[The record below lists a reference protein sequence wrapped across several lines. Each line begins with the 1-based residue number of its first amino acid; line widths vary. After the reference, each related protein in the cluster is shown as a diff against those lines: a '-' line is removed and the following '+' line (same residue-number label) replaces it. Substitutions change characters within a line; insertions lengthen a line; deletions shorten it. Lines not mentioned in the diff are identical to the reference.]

1 MKINNRLK
9 LVGDYVDKGS
19 IPLDIGCD
27 HAKLSIYLLKEKN
40 FPFVYASDNKIGPL
54 NQARE
59 NVNYYNLA
67 DKIELIKADGLNS
80 LNDKIDT
87 ITVTGMGGLTI
98 NKMFLENKNKLT
110 NIKTIILSPNNFIK
124 EVRET
129 INKLGYYLKDE
140 ELVEESNKL
149 YHILVFSKGNKIY
162 SDKELYL
169 GPILMTKNK
178 EIIKKYYRNEL
189 SNINNL
195 LLNNK
200 ISIEKKRKI
209 YKSKE
214 MFRRCLL
221 NFSFA
226 IK

>member
-27 HAKLSIYLLKEKN
+27 HAKLSIYLLKERN

-87 ITVTGMGGLTI
+87 ITVTGIGGLTI

-149 YHILVFSKGNKIY
+149 YHILVFSKGNKTY

-169 GPILMTKNK
+169 GPVLMTKNK

-189 SNINNL
+189 S
-195 LLNNK
+195 
-200 ISIEKKRKI
+200 I
-209 YKSKE
+209 YKQPT
-214 MFRRCLL
+214 F
-221 NFSFA
+221 

>member
-27 HAKLSIYLLKEKN
+27 HAKLSIYLLKERN

-200 ISIEKKRKI
+200 ISIEKKEKFIKI
-209 YKSKE
+209 KK
-214 MFRRCLL
+214 CLEGVC
-221 NFSFA
+221 
-226 IK
+226 

>member
-1 MKINNRLK
+1 MKINNRLR

-19 IPLDIGCD
+19 VPLDIGCD

-87 ITVTGMGGLTI
+87 ITITGMGGLTI

-110 NIKTIILSPNNFIK
+110 DIKTIILSPNNFIK

-129 INKLGYYLKDE
+129 INKLGYHLKYE
-140 ELVEESNKL
+140 ELVEESDKL
-149 YHILVFSKGNKIY
+149 YHILVFSKGNKVY

-169 GPILMTKNK
+169 GPILMAKNK

-200 ISIEKKRKI
+200 ISIEKKEKLIKI
-209 YKSKE
+209 KKYLE
-214 MFRRCLL
+214 DVC
-221 NFSFA
+221 
-226 IK
+226 

>member
-1 MKINNRLK
+1 
-9 LVGDYVDKGS
+9 
-19 IPLDIGCD
+19 
-27 HAKLSIYLLKEKN
+27 
-40 FPFVYASDNKIGPL
+40 
-54 NQARE
+54 
-59 NVNYYNLA
+59 
-67 DKIELIKADGLNS
+67 
-80 LNDKIDT
+80 
-87 ITVTGMGGLTI
+87 MGGLTI

-149 YHILVFSKGNKIY
+149 YHILVFSKENKAY

-195 LLNNK
+195 LLNN
-200 ISIEKKRKI
+200 SIPKERQEELRKI
-209 YKSKE
+209 RKYLE
-214 MFRRCLL
+214 DAC
-221 NFSFA
+221 
-226 IK
+226 

>member
-1 MKINNRLK
+1 MKINNRLR

-19 IPLDIGCD
+19 VPLDIGCD

-54 NQARE
+54 NQAKE

-67 DKIELIKADGLNS
+67 DRIELIKADGLDS

-87 ITVTGMGGLTI
+87 ITITGMGGLTI
-98 NKMFLENKNKLT
+98 NKMFLESRDKLA

-129 INKLGYYLKDE
+129 ITSLGYYLKDE
-140 ELVEESNKL
+140 ELVEESDKL
-149 YHILVFSKGNKIY
+149 YHILVFSKGNKTY

-169 GPILMTKNK
+169 GPILMTKNREDIK
-178 EIIKKYYRNEL
+178 EYYRNEL
-189 SNINNL
+189 RNINNL
-195 LLNNK
+195 LLNN
-200 ISIEKKRKI
+200 SIPRERQEELRKI
-209 YKSKE
+209 KKYLE
-214 MFRRCLL
+214 DAC
-221 NFSFA
+221 
-226 IK
+226 

>member
-19 IPLDIGCD
+19 VPLDIGCD

-67 DKIELIKADGLNS
+67 DKIELINADGLNS

-87 ITVTGMGGLTI
+87 ITITGMGGLTI

-140 ELVEESNKL
+140 ELVEESDKL
-149 YHILVFSKGNKIY
+149 YHILVFSKGNKTY

-189 SNINNL
+189 SNINKV
-195 LLNNK
+195 LLNIK
-200 ISIEKKRKI
+200 VPKAKQEKLEKFKK
-209 YKSKE
+209 YLE
-214 MFRRCLL
+214 EVY
-221 NFSFA
+221 
-226 IK
+226 

>member
-19 IPLDIGCD
+19 VPLDIGCD

-67 DKIELIKADGLNS
+67 DRIELIKADGLNS

-87 ITVTGMGGLTI
+87 ITITGMGGLTI

-110 NIKTIILSPNNFIK
+110 DIKTIILSPNNFIK

-140 ELVEESNKL
+140 ELVEESDKL
-149 YHILVFSKGNKIY
+149 YHILVFSKGNKVY

-169 GPILMTKNK
+169 GPILMAKNK

-200 ISIEKKRKI
+200 ISIEKKEKLIKI
-209 YKSKE
+209 KKYLE
-214 MFRRCLL
+214 DVC
-221 NFSFA
+221 
-226 IK
+226 

>member
-40 FPFVYASDNKIGPL
+40 FPFVYASDNKIGPI
-54 NQARE
+54 NQAKE

-149 YHILVFSKGNKIY
+149 YHILVFYKGNKTY
-162 SDKELYL
+162 SDKDLYL
-169 GPILMTKNK
+169 GPILMTKSK

-195 LLNNK
+195 LLNN
-200 ISIEKKRKI
+200 SIPRERQEELRKI
-209 YKSKE
+209 KKYLE
-214 MFRRCLL
+214 DAC
-221 NFSFA
+221 
-226 IK
+226 

>member
-1 MKINNRLK
+1 MKINDRLK

-54 NQARE
+54 NQAKE

-98 NKMFLENKNKLT
+98 NKMFLENRDKLT

-129 INKLGYYLKDE
+129 ITSLGYYLKDE

-149 YHILVFSKGNKIY
+149 YHILVFSKGNKTY

-169 GPILMTKNK
+169 GPILMTKNN
-178 EIIKKYYRNEL
+178 EIIKKFYKSEL
-189 SNINNL
+189 TNINNL

-200 ISIEKKRKI
+200 ISIDKKEKFIRIKE
-209 YKSKE
+209 YLKS
-214 MFRRCLL
+214 L
-221 NFSFA
+221 NENNY
-226 IK
+226 

>member
-19 IPLDIGCD
+19 VPLDIGCD

-54 NQARE
+54 NQAKE

-67 DKIELIKADGLNS
+67 DKIKLIKAEGLNS

-149 YHILVFSKGNKIY
+149 YHILVFSKGNKTY

-195 LLNNK
+195 LLNN
-200 ISIEKKRKI
+200 SIPKERQEELRKI
-209 YKSKE
+209 KKYLE
-214 MFRRCLL
+214 DAC
-221 NFSFA
+221 
-226 IK
+226 

>member
-87 ITVTGMGGLTI
+87 ITITGMGGLTI

-149 YHILVFSKGNKIY
+149 YHILVFSKGNKTY

-169 GPILMTKNK
+169 GPILMTKNN
-178 EIIKKYYRNEL
+178 EIIKKFYKSEL
-189 SNINNL
+189 TNINNL

-200 ISIEKKRKI
+200 ISIDKKEKFIRIKE
-209 YKSKE
+209 YLKS
-214 MFRRCLL
+214 L
-221 NFSFA
+221 NENNY
-226 IK
+226 

>member
-27 HAKLSIYLLKEKN
+27 HAKLSIYLLKERN

-98 NKMFLENKNKLT
+98 NKMFLENRNKLT

-200 ISIEKKRKI
+200 ISIEKKEKFIKI
-209 YKSKE
+209 KK
-214 MFRRCLL
+214 CLEDVC
-221 NFSFA
+221 
-226 IK
+226 

>member
-40 FPFVYASDNKIGPL
+40 FPFVYASDNKSGPL
-54 NQARE
+54 SQARE

-67 DKIELIKADGLNS
+67 DRIELIKAEGLNS

-98 NKMFLENKNKLT
+98 NKMFLENRNKLT

-129 INKLGYYLKDE
+129 ITILGYYLKDE
-140 ELVEESNKL
+140 ELVEESDKL
-149 YHILVFSKGNKIY
+149 YHILVFSKGDKIY
-162 SDKELYL
+162 SEEELYL

-178 EIIKKYYRNEL
+178 EIIKRYYRNEL

-195 LLNNK
+195 LLNKK
-200 ISIEKKRKI
+200 IPKEKKEELRKLKK
-209 YKSKE
+209 YLE
-214 MFRRCLL
+214 DAC
-221 NFSFA
+221 
-226 IK
+226 

>member
-1 MKINNRLK
+1 MKINDRLK

-27 HAKLSIYLLKEKN
+27 HAKLSIYLLKERN
-40 FPFVYASDNKIGPL
+40 FPFVYASDNKSGPL
-54 NQARE
+54 NQAKE
-59 NVNYYNLA
+59 NVDYYNLA
-67 DKIELIKADGLNS
+67 DRIELIKAEGLNS

-98 NKMFLENKNKLT
+98 NKMFLENRDKLT

-129 INKLGYYLKDE
+129 ITSLGYYLKDE
-140 ELVEESNKL
+140 ELVEESDKL
-149 YHILVFSKGNKIY
+149 YHVLVFSKGNRIY
-162 SDKELYL
+162 FDEELYL
-169 GPILMTKNK
+169 GPVLMTKNK

-195 LLNNK
+195 LLNNNIPK
-200 ISIEKKRKI
+200 EKKEELK
-209 YKSKE
+209 KLKKHLE
-214 MFRRCLL
+214 DAC
-221 NFSFA
+221 
-226 IK
+226 

>member
-54 NQARE
+54 NQAKE

-200 ISIEKKRKI
+200 ISIEKKEKFIKI
-209 YKSKE
+209 KK
-214 MFRRCLL
+214 CLEDVC
-221 NFSFA
+221 
-226 IK
+226 

>member
-19 IPLDIGCD
+19 VPLDIGCD

-87 ITVTGMGGLTI
+87 ITITGMGGLTI

-140 ELVEESNKL
+140 KLVEESDKL
-149 YHILVFSKGNKIY
+149 YHILVFSKGNKVY

-169 GPILMTKNK
+169 GPILMAKNK

-200 ISIEKKRKI
+200 ISIEKKEKLIKI
-209 YKSKE
+209 KKYLE
-214 MFRRCLL
+214 DVC
-221 NFSFA
+221 
-226 IK
+226 

>member
-98 NKMFLENKNKLT
+98 NKMFLENRNKLT

-149 YHILVFSKGNKIY
+149 YHILVFSKGNKTY

-200 ISIEKKRKI
+200 ISIEKKEKFIKI
-209 YKSKE
+209 KK
-214 MFRRCLL
+214 CLEDVC
-221 NFSFA
+221 
-226 IK
+226 

>member
-149 YHILVFSKGNKIY
+149 YHILVFSKGNKTY

-178 EIIKKYYRNEL
+178 EIIKRYYRNEL
-189 SNINNL
+189 STINRA
-195 LLNNK
+195 LLNIK
-200 ISIEKKRKI
+200 VPKAKQEKLEKFKK
-209 YKSKE
+209 YLE
-214 MFRRCLL
+214 EVY
-221 NFSFA
+221 
-226 IK
+226 

>member
-200 ISIEKKRKI
+200 ISIEKKEKFIKI
-209 YKSKE
+209 KK
-214 MFRRCLL
+214 CLED
-221 NFSFA
+221 FC
-226 IK
+226 

>member
-19 IPLDIGCD
+19 VPLDIGCD

-67 DKIELIKADGLNS
+67 DKIELIKAEGLNS
-80 LNDKIDT
+80 LNYKIDT

-129 INKLGYYLKDE
+129 INKLGYYLTDE

-149 YHILVFSKGNKIY
+149 YHILVFSKGNKAY

-189 SNINNL
+189 SNLNNL
-195 LLNNK
+195 LLNNEIPK
-200 ISIEKKRKI
+200 EKKEELKKI
-209 YKSKE
+209 KKYLE
-214 MFRRCLL
+214 DAC
-221 NFSFA
+221 
-226 IK
+226 

>member
-1 MKINNRLK
+1 
-9 LVGDYVDKGS
+9 
-19 IPLDIGCD
+19 
-27 HAKLSIYLLKEKN
+27 
-40 FPFVYASDNKIGPL
+40 
-54 NQARE
+54 
-59 NVNYYNLA
+59 
-67 DKIELIKADGLNS
+67 
-80 LNDKIDT
+80 
-87 ITVTGMGGLTI
+87 MGGLTI

-149 YHILVFSKGNKIY
+149 YHILVFSKGNKTY

-189 SNINNL
+189 SNINKV
-195 LLNNK
+195 LLNIK
-200 ISIEKKRKI
+200 VPKAKQEKLEKFKK
-209 YKSKE
+209 YLE
-214 MFRRCLL
+214 DAC
-221 NFSFA
+221 
-226 IK
+226 

>member
-87 ITVTGMGGLTI
+87 ITITGMGGLTI

-129 INKLGYYLKDE
+129 INKLVYYLKDE

-200 ISIEKKRKI
+200 ISIEKKEKFIKI
-209 YKSKE
+209 KK
-214 MFRRCLL
+214 CLEDVC
-221 NFSFA
+221 
-226 IK
+226 

>member
-19 IPLDIGCD
+19 VPLDIGCD

-54 NQARE
+54 NQAKE
-59 NVNYYNLA
+59 NVNYYSLA

-149 YHILVFSKGNKIY
+149 YHILVFSKGNKTY

-189 SNINNL
+189 SNINRV
-195 LLNNK
+195 LLNIK
-200 ISIEKKRKI
+200 VPKAKQEKLEKFKK
-209 YKSKE
+209 YLE
-214 MFRRCLL
+214 EVY
-221 NFSFA
+221 
-226 IK
+226 

>member
-1 MKINNRLK
+1 
-9 LVGDYVDKGS
+9 
-19 IPLDIGCD
+19 
-27 HAKLSIYLLKEKN
+27 
-40 FPFVYASDNKIGPL
+40 
-54 NQARE
+54 
-59 NVNYYNLA
+59 
-67 DKIELIKADGLNS
+67 
-80 LNDKIDT
+80 
-87 ITVTGMGGLTI
+87 MGGLTI

-200 ISIEKKRKI
+200 ISIEKKEKFIKI
-209 YKSKE
+209 KK
-214 MFRRCLL
+214 CLEDVC
-221 NFSFA
+221 
-226 IK
+226 

>member
-67 DKIELIKADGLNS
+67 YKIELIKAEGLNS

-87 ITVTGMGGLTI
+87 ITITGMGGLTI

-149 YHILVFSKGNKIY
+149 YHILVFSKENKAY

-195 LLNNK
+195 LLNN
-200 ISIEKKRKI
+200 SIPKERQEELRKI
-209 YKSKE
+209 RKYLE
-214 MFRRCLL
+214 DAC
-221 NFSFA
+221 
-226 IK
+226 

>member
-87 ITVTGMGGLTI
+87 ITITGMGGLTI

-200 ISIEKKRKI
+200 ISIEKKEKFIKI
-209 YKSKE
+209 KK
-214 MFRRCLL
+214 CLEDVC
-221 NFSFA
+221 
-226 IK
+226 

>member
-1 MKINNRLK
+1 MKINDRLK

-67 DKIELIKADGLNS
+67 DKIELIKADGFNS

-129 INKLGYYLKDE
+129 INMLGYYLKDE

-149 YHILVFSKGNKIY
+149 YHILVFSKGNKTY

-169 GPILMTKNK
+169 GPILMTKNN
-178 EIIKKYYRNEL
+178 EIIKKFYKSEL
-189 SNINNL
+189 TNINNL

-200 ISIEKKRKI
+200 ISIDKKEKLIRIKE
-209 YKSKE
+209 YLKS
-214 MFRRCLL
+214 L
-221 NFSFA
+221 NENNY
-226 IK
+226 

>member
-27 HAKLSIYLLKEKN
+27 HAKLSIYLLKERN

-149 YHILVFSKGNKIY
+149 YHILVFSKGNKTY

-189 SNINNL
+189 SNINNI

-200 ISIEKKRKI
+200 ISIEKKEKFIKI
-209 YKSKE
+209 KK
-214 MFRRCLL
+214 CLEDVC
-221 NFSFA
+221 
-226 IK
+226 

>member
-27 HAKLSIYLLKEKN
+27 HAKLSIYLLKERN

-87 ITVTGMGGLTI
+87 ITVTGIGGLTI

-200 ISIEKKRKI
+200 ISIEKKEKFIKI
-209 YKSKE
+209 KK
-214 MFRRCLL
+214 CLEGVC
-221 NFSFA
+221 
-226 IK
+226 

>member
-27 HAKLSIYLLKEKN
+27 HAKLSIYLLKERN

-87 ITVTGMGGLTI
+87 ITVTGIGGLTI

-149 YHILVFSKGNKIY
+149 YHILVFSKGNKTY

-169 GPILMTKNK
+169 GPILMTKNN

-200 ISIEKKRKI
+200 ISIEKKEKFIKI
-209 YKSKE
+209 KK
-214 MFRRCLL
+214 CLEDVC
-221 NFSFA
+221 
-226 IK
+226 

>member
-1 MKINNRLK
+1 MKINDRLK

-27 HAKLSIYLLKEKN
+27 HAKLSIYLLKGKN

-54 NQARE
+54 NQAKE

-129 INKLGYYLKDE
+129 INMLGYYLKDE

-149 YHILVFSKGNKIY
+149 YHILVFSKGNKTY

-169 GPILMTKNK
+169 GPILMTKNN
-178 EIIKKYYRNEL
+178 EIIKKFYKSEL
-189 SNINNL
+189 TNINNL

-200 ISIEKKRKI
+200 ISIDKKEKLIRIKE
-209 YKSKE
+209 YLKS
-214 MFRRCLL
+214 L
-221 NFSFA
+221 NENNY
-226 IK
+226 

>member
-27 HAKLSIYLLKEKN
+27 HAKLSIYLLKERN
-40 FPFVYASDNKIGPL
+40 FPFVYASDNKSGPL
-54 NQARE
+54 NQAKE
-59 NVNYYNLA
+59 NVDYYNLA
-67 DKIELIKADGLNS
+67 DRIELIKAEGLNS

-98 NKMFLENKNKLT
+98 NKMFLENRDKLT

-129 INKLGYYLKDE
+129 ITSLGYYLKDE
-140 ELVEESNKL
+140 ELVEESDKL
-149 YHILVFSKGNKIY
+149 YHVLVFSKGNKTY

-169 GPILMTKNK
+169 GPVLMTKNK

-195 LLNNK
+195 LLNNNIPK
-200 ISIEKKRKI
+200 EKKEELK
-209 YKSKE
+209 KLKKHLE
-214 MFRRCLL
+214 DAC
-221 NFSFA
+221 
-226 IK
+226 

>member
-178 EIIKKYYRNEL
+178 EIIKKYYRNEV
-189 SNINNL
+189 SNINNF

-200 ISIEKKRKI
+200 ISIEKKEKFIKI
-209 YKSKE
+209 KK
-214 MFRRCLL
+214 CLEDVC
-221 NFSFA
+221 
-226 IK
+226 

>member
-1 MKINNRLK
+1 MKINDRLK

-54 NQARE
+54 NQAKE

-149 YHILVFSKGNKIY
+149 YHILVFSKGNKTY

-169 GPILMTKNK
+169 GPILMTKNN
-178 EIIKKYYRNEL
+178 EIIKKFYKSEL
-189 SNINNL
+189 NNINNL

-200 ISIEKKRKI
+200 ISIDKKEKFIRIKE
-209 YKSKE
+209 YLKS
-214 MFRRCLL
+214 L
-221 NFSFA
+221 NENNY
-226 IK
+226 

>member
-1 MKINNRLK
+1 MKINDRLK

-54 NQARE
+54 NQAKE

-129 INKLGYYLKDE
+129 INMLGYYLKDE

-149 YHILVFSKGNKIY
+149 YHILVFSKGNKTY

-169 GPILMTKNK
+169 GPILMTKNN
-178 EIIKKYYRNEL
+178 EIIKKFYKSEL
-189 SNINNL
+189 TNINNL

-200 ISIEKKRKI
+200 ISIDKKEKLIRIKE
-209 YKSKE
+209 YLKS
-214 MFRRCLL
+214 L
-221 NFSFA
+221 NENNY
-226 IK
+226 

>member
-19 IPLDIGCD
+19 VPLDIGCD

-67 DKIELIKADGLNS
+67 DKIELIKAEGLNS

-98 NKMFLENKNKLT
+98 NRMFLENKNKLT

-140 ELVEESNKL
+140 ELVEEGNKL
-149 YHILVFSKGNKIY
+149 YHILVFSKGNKTY

-169 GPILMTKNK
+169 GPILMTKNN
-178 EIIKKYYRNEL
+178 EIIKKFYKCEL
-189 SNINNL
+189 TNINNL

-200 ISIEKKRKI
+200 ISIDKKEKLIRIKE
-209 YKSKE
+209 YLKS
-214 MFRRCLL
+214 L
-221 NFSFA
+221 NENNY
-226 IK
+226 

>member
-87 ITVTGMGGLTI
+87 ITVTGIGGLTI
-98 NKMFLENKNKLT
+98 NKMFLENRNKLT

-200 ISIEKKRKI
+200 ISIEKKEKFIKI
-209 YKSKE
+209 KK
-214 MFRRCLL
+214 CLEDVC
-221 NFSFA
+221 
-226 IK
+226 

>member
-19 IPLDIGCD
+19 VPLDIGCD

-54 NQARE
+54 NQAKE

-149 YHILVFSKGNKIY
+149 YHILVFSKGNKTY

-169 GPILMTKNK
+169 GPILMTKNN
-178 EIIKKYYRNEL
+178 EIIKKFYKSEL
-189 SNINNL
+189 TNINNL

-200 ISIEKKRKI
+200 ISIDKKEKLIRIKE
-209 YKSKE
+209 YLKS
-214 MFRRCLL
+214 L
-221 NFSFA
+221 NENNY
-226 IK
+226 